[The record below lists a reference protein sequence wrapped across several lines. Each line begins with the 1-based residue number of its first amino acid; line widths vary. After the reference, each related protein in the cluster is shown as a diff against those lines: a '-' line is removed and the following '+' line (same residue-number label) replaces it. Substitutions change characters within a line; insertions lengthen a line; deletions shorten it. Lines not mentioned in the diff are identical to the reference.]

1 MQQKM
6 RVSAYSINAYH
17 IKTQGTL
24 GKLLKLHGCPRWI
37 REHMQFPGVS
47 HSFKRA
53 ASISTDKKLGTFCY
67 FIIISLFT

>member
-6 RVSAYSINAYH
+6 RISAYSINAYY

-24 GKLLKLHGCPRWI
+24 GKLLKPHACPCWI
-37 REHMQFPGVS
+37 REHMQFPHVS
-47 HSFKRA
+47 HPIKRA

-67 FIIISLFT
+67 FIISLFM